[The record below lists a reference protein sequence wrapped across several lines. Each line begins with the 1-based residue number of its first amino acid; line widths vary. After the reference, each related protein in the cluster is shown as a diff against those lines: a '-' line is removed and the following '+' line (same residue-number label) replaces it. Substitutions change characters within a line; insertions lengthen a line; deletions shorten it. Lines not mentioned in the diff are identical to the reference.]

1 MANQSRTRPAWS
13 LKLPKHRQGT
23 EAEKFDGLP
32 ICSSPGVDAGPGR
45 QLLPAATNLHRL
57 GDIPEAPVA
66 ETSQPGKASLGSGG
80 N

>member
-13 LKLPKHRQGT
+13 LKLSKHRQGT

-32 ICSSPGVDAGPGR
+32 ICSSPGVDAGPGQ

-57 GDIPEAPVA
+57 GDIPEAPWLKH
-66 ETSQPGKASLGSGG
+66 PNRGRLR
-80 N
+80 